1 MKYLEKLRYG
11 DAETQRCGEKADYAL
26 RITLSAFRFPQGGF
40 TLLELLISITL
51 VGIIVIVIS
60 GAMRLGFRSIET
72 GDKKIESLER
82 KKTSL
87 NIIDSQIQSQIPL
100 TYDEDGSKKFYF
112 NGDRGSMTFTTN
124 YSIWSGQKGYVLVNY
139 SVGDDMHGR
148 KKLLAVENTI
158 GTAAGRETHLLEAL
172 DDLYF
177 EYYYKD
183 PTAEKGEWVDE
194 WTDNTKVPEKVRLHI
209 VEGSKDLSMLIRL
222 RVRELSQTAGSSG
235 FGPLPQQ

>member
-1 MKYLEKLRYG
+1 MSKIQGPKSKIQNIISL
-11 DAETQRCGEKADYAL
+11 TPHSAL
-26 RITLSAFRFPQGGF
+26 RAPQAGF

-51 VGIIVIVIS
+51 IGIIVIVIS
-60 GAMRLGFRSIET
+60 GAVRLGFRSIET

-87 NIIDSQIQSQIPL
+87 NIIDSQIQSQMPL

-112 NGDRGSMTFTTN
+112 NGDRGSMTFATN

-139 SVGDDMHGR
+139 SVGDDLHGR
-148 KKLLAVENTI
+148 KTLLAVENTI
-158 GTAAGRETHLLEAL
+158 GTAAARETNLLEAL
-172 DDLYF
+172 DDIYF

-222 RVRELSQTAGSSG
+222 RVRELPSQSGGSG
-235 FGPLPQQ
+235 GAVVFGPN